1 MPLTFK
7 ERLKQRAKQ
16 NRAAFNGKYKAEIEK
31 LHGLSRKEID
41 LITPDNTDMEVYAQ
55 LIAVV
60 EEASATNE
68 SQAQLKKEILEMG
81 EIAIEIAKK
90 IPSLSSLF

>member
-1 MPLTFK
+1 
-7 ERLKQRAKQ
+7 
-16 NRAAFNGKYKAEIEK
+16 
-31 LHGLSRKEID
+31 
-41 LITPDNTDMEVYAQ
+41 MEVYAQ